1 MIYLYWGKQIVLKI
15 LETDM
20 LSIFELKSII
30 LTTQQN
36 FIMIKSGQ
44 IGMIPMFIDNDILEM
59 V

>member
-1 MIYLYWGKQIVLKI
+1 MICLYWGKQIVLKI

-44 IGMIPMFIDNDILEM
+44 IEMIPMFIDNDILEM